1 MPPAA
6 RPGTYGYRTRSS
18 SEPAVNDSTARQLAA
33 LRQHS
38 ATASDSAYTRAG
50 TSPSSTAAETEEET
64 ESQQALMPEPTRRC
78 AAVRH
83 DLLMAR
89 REAAAA
95 DAAVAAV
102 VQVLKRRQ
110 DLARKAHTTVVQAE
124 RQLEQLTEDTTGV
137 YCVG

>member
-1 MPPAA
+1 MSAC
-6 RPGTYGYRTRSS
+6 RHY
-18 SEPAVNDSTARQLAA
+18 
-33 LRQHS
+33 HS
-38 ATASDSAYTRAG
+38 GPFLQAIQQQCTDAHVSG

-102 VQVLKRRQ
+102 VQVGLLFMQ
-110 DLARKAHTTVVQAE
+110 SAPTFAPSQN
-124 RQLEQLTEDTTGV
+124 
-137 YCVG
+137 